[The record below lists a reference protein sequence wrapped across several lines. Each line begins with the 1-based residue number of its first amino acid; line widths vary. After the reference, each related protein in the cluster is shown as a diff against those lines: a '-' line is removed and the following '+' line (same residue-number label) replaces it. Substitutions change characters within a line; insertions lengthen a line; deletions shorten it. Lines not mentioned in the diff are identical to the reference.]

1 VWLTWNLMPDATKYR
16 IYRSTTSGGTFT
28 LVDSTGIVNTFT
40 NVLTSYNAAYYYK
53 IEAVGLLGA
62 SAQTAE
68 VVATQPSL
76 IGMKGIT
83 GGTFSM
89 GETGIA
95 TPVHSVTV
103 ANFYIDSTEVRQGDY
118 LGLMGVNPS
127 SFTGDLNRP
136 IESVSWFDAVLFCN
150 ARSKLE
156 GKDTVYTYTGV
167 SGTPGAGCSG
177 LTALAID
184 LTKNGYRLPTEAQ
197 WEYACRGG
205 TTTTYWWGADTIGMG
220 DRAWTF
226 YNSSSNTHIVATKL
240 ANAYGLYDMAGN
252 VKEWCNDWSADY
264 TADAVTDPA
273 GPSMGTHRVLRGG
286 SWVSNL
292 DNVRSA
298 DRNDDSPGS
307 GSNDCGFRVALPW

>member
-1 VWLTWNLMPDATKYR
+1 VVETP
-16 IYRSTTSGGTFT
+16 
-28 LVDSTGIVNTFT
+28 
-40 NVLTSYNAAYYYK
+40 
-53 IEAVGLLGA
+53 
-62 SAQTAE
+62 QTAE
-68 VVATQPSL
+68 VVAAQPSL

-83 GGTFSM
+83 GGTYSM

-103 ANFYIDSTEVRQGDY
+103 SNFYIDSTEVRQGDY

-127 SFTGDLNRP
+127 YFTGDLNRP
-136 IESVSWFDAVLFCN
+136 IENVTWFDAALFCN
-150 ARSKLE
+150 ARSKFE
-156 GKDTVYTYTGV
+156 GKDTVYTYTGI

-205 TTTTYWWGADTIGMG
+205 TTTDYWWGADTIGMG
-220 DRAWTF
+220 DRAWNN
-226 YNSSSNTHIVATKL
+226 YNSSNTTHIVATKL

-252 VKEWCNDWSADY
+252 VFEWCNDWDTSY

-273 GPSMGTHRVLRGG
+273 GPGTGTDRVLRGG
-286 SWVSNL
+286 SWGSNF
-292 DNVRSA
+292 NYVRSA
-298 DRNDDSPGS
+298 NRGS
-307 GSNDCGFRVALPW
+307 GVPYGRSYNYGFRVALPW